1 MPVDVEQ
8 LFITEGAVLVLPA
21 QVAVLVADGEERG
34 DGQVRHAEAGQ
45 HLADDVPAG
54 FRGADGFIH
63 VHVEDGSPRVAAL
76 EFVLEL
82 ERTEQV
88 ARVVHGE
95 LGAVRVVTL
104 PHGPAW
110 RMSG

>member
-1 MPVDVEQ
+1 M
-8 LFITEGAVLVLPA
+8 LSA
-21 QVAVLVADGEERG
+21 QVAVFLTDGEERG

-63 VHVEDGSPRVAAL
+63 VHVEDGAPCIAAL

-82 ERTEQV
+82 ESPEQV
-88 ARVVHGE
+88 VRVVHGE
-95 LGAVRVVTL
+95 LGTVVDA
-104 PHGPAW
+104 GC
-110 RMSG
+110 G